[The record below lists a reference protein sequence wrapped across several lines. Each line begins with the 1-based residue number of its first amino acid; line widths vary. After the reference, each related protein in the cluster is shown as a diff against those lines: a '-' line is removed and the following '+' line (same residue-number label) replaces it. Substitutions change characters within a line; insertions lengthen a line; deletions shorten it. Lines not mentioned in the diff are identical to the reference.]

1 MYCLLSCFSLGAAG
15 FEHTA
20 LISVVLL
27 FLLSFTEG
35 QEVKVGEYNAI
46 ADVLDLINN
55 TIRFQ
60 GRKSPVCVCLRVSV

>member
-1 MYCLLSCFSLGAAG
+1 MFLSGGTG

-27 FLLSFTEG
+27 FLFFTEG

-60 GRKSPVCVCLRVSV
+60 GRNSPVCVCLRVSV